1 MDKNLS
7 GTPVLQNAHPAPV
20 MADDLDAAL
29 RRLPVSRAPAGL
41 ADAVLAQ
48 IQPQTQPLQRPQFR
62 LHWIDLAL
70 SLFAAA
76 MTGAVIL
83 LTAFLPATLRMQ
95 LNWQIQKLLNLPAQA
110 AQPFG
115 GADALQILSALVL
128 PALLCA
134 VMLLLAALLAGSLW
148 FSARGTPKARS

>member
-1 MDKNLS
+1 
-7 GTPVLQNAHPAPV
+7 
-20 MADDLDAAL
+20 MADDLEAAL
-29 RRLPVSRAPAGL
+29 HRLPVSRAPAGL

-48 IQPQTQPLQRPQFR
+48 IQMNAQSIQRPQFR

-115 GADALQILSALVL
+115 SADALQILSALVL

-134 VMLLLAALLAGSLW
+134 AMLLLAALLAGSLW